1 MTQPRNGF
9 LNNTSA
15 SRLFA
20 GGLLV
25 TALVA
30 GGAGYLVARAT
41 PPAATITAAPE
52 AQAEPGHVEGE
63 AAKLTLSPS
72 AITSAGIVVETIQSG
87 GLAAE
92 ILASAAVTAPPGG
105 QALLT
110 ARAAGA
116 VTRINKRLGDT
127 VRQGEVLATV
137 ESREASQI
145 AADRG
150 AAAAKAT
157 LAQRNLA
164 RERSLFQ
171 QRVSPRVDLEAAE
184 AEAAVAAA
192 EARRASAAASAA
204 GVTADGRNV
213 VVVSPISGQITSVTG
228 SLGAYVQ
235 PETELFRIA
244 DPRRI
249 QVEAAVSGADAP
261 RIRAGDRAVLELA
274 DGMTLPARVR
284 SITAS
289 LGAETR
295 AATAV
300 LEPVGG
306 ALRLGQTLRARIY
319 PARASA
325 TGRIVVPEEAV
336 QSVAGRDAVF
346 IRTADGFVAQPV
358 TTAQRSAGRI
368 EIVDGLKAGAMIATT
383 NAFVLKAELGK
394 GAGEEE

>member
-1 MTQPRNGF
+1 MTQPRTGF
-9 LNNTSA
+9 FGNTSA
-15 SRLFA
+15 GKLFA
-20 GGLLV
+20 GGIFA

-30 GGAGYLVARAT
+30 GGAGYMVARST
-41 PPAATITAAPE
+41 PPTAAIATAPAAE
-52 AQAEPGHVEGE
+52 AEPGHVEGE
-63 AAKLTLSPS
+63 AVKLTLTPA
-72 AITSAGIVVETIQSG
+72 AIAAAGVVVETIQSG

-92 ILASAAVTAPPGG
+92 ILAPASVTAPPGG
-105 QALLT
+105 QAVLT

-192 EARRASAAASAA
+192 EARRASAAAGAA
-204 GVTADGRNV
+204 GVTSDGRNV

-228 SLGAYVQ
+228 NLGAYVQ

-244 DPRRI
+244 DPRRT
-249 QVEAAVSGADAP
+249 QVEASVSAADAP
-261 RIRAGDRAVLELA
+261 RIRSGDRATLELA
-274 DGMTLPARVR
+274 DGTTLPARVR

-289 LGAETR
+289 LETETR

-319 PARASA
+319 PARTSE

-336 QSVAGRDAVF
+336 QSVEGRDVVF
-346 IRTADGFVAQPV
+346 VRTAGGFVAQPV

-368 EIVDGLKAGAMIATT
+368 EIVDGLKPGTSIATT

>member
-1 MTQPRNGF
+1 MTR
-9 LNNTSA
+9 
-15 SRLFA
+15 SRTKLI
-20 GGLLV
+20 GGIAAVALL
-25 TALVA
+25 A
-30 GGAGYLVARAT
+30 GGAGYFVARSTGAGV
-41 PPAATITAAPE
+41 PAAAAPVAAAGPE
-52 AQAEPGHVEGE
+52 AASSAGE
-63 AAKLTLSPS
+63 AATLSLTP
-72 AITSAGIVVETIQSG
+72 AVINNAGVIVETIQSG

-92 ILASAAVTAPPGG
+92 ILASATVTAPPGG

-116 VTRINKRLGDT
+116 VTRISKRIGDT

-150 AAAAKAT
+150 AAAAKST

-213 VVVSPISGQITSVTG
+213 VVVSPISGQITSVTA
-228 SLGAYVQ
+228 SLGAFVQ

-249 QVEAAVSGADAP
+249 QVEAAVSSADAP
-261 RIRAGDRAVLELA
+261 RIRAGDRAVLELR
-274 DGMTLPARVR
+274 DGTTLPARVR

-306 ALRLGQTLRARIY
+306 ALRLGQTLRARIFS
-319 PARASA
+319 ARGASD
-325 TGRIVVPEEAV
+325 GRLVVPDQAV
-336 QSVAGRDAVF
+336 QSVDGRDVVF
-346 IRTADGFVAQPV
+346 VRTAEGFVVQPV
-358 TTAQRSAGRI
+358 TTGQRSAGRI
-368 EIVDGLKAGAMIATT
+368 EIIDGLKAGSSIATT